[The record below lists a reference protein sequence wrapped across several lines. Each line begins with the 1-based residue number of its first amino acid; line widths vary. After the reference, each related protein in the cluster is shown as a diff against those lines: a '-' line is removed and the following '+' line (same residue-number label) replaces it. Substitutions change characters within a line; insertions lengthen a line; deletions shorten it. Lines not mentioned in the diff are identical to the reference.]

1 MSVGKLC
8 NVDDD
13 DFEVLFKTFS
23 RSDIKRERDYFE
35 LSISELWKGKEMK
48 IVILENF
55 VPSLNI
61 RYTNILQS
69 EERETYQRDLD

>member
-23 RSDIKRERDYFE
+23 RSDIRDYFE